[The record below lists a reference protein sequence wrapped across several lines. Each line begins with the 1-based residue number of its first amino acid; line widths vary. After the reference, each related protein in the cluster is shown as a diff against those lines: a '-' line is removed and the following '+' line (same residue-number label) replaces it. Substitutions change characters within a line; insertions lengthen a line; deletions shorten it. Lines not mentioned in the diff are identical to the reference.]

1 MKHNCEASPSKLVSS
16 SRGAVETAID
26 ISKGDRS
33 TTWEEAVD
41 KSLHRV
47 TRWESPPLPER
58 KADDGSD

>member
-1 MKHNCEASPSKLVSS
+1 MKHNCETSHSKGVSS

-41 KSLHRV
+41 KSLHRI
-47 TRWESPPLPER
+47 TRWESPPPAER
-58 KADDGSD
+58 KPDNGTD

>member
-1 MKHNCEASPSKLVSS
+1 MKHNCETNPSKLVSS
-16 SRGAVETAID
+16 SRGAVEAAID

-47 TRWESPPLPER
+47 TRWESPPAPER
-58 KADDGSD
+58 KPDNGS

>member
-1 MKHNCEASPSKLVSS
+1 MKNNCETSHRKLVSS
-16 SRGAVETAID
+16 SRGAVESAID

-47 TRWESPPLPER
+47 TRWESPPPPER
-58 KADDGSD
+58 KDDSGSK